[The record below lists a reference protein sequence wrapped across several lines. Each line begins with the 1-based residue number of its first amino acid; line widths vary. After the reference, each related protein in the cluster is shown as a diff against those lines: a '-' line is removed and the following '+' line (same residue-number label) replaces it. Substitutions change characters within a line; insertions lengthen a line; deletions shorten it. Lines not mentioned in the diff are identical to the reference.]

1 MNFGINKNFRNENK
15 SGKFCRECGRCKF
28 FQRFCLWCFK
38 NTNSDIR
45 VAISET
51 ITVRESGK
59 IRKYKLGI
67 KKFIVE
73 VLFGW
78 SPTKGRLVKKLN
90 HGVER
95 SRVIDREKD
104 EYHEII
110 KDYKT
115 KKIVHK
121 CHEPLSKHKK

>member
-1 MNFGINKNFRNENK
+1 MTTQTKTK
-15 SGKFCRECGRCKF
+15 SGIFCKECGRRKF
-28 FQRFCLWCFK
+28 FRWFCLRCFK

-45 VAISET
+45 VVVSDT
-51 ITVRESGK
+51 ITIRESGK
-59 IRKYKLGI
+59 IRKCKSGI
-67 KKFIVE
+67 KKFIIE

-78 SPTKGRLVKKLN
+78 SPTKGRLAKKLT

-104 EYHEII
+104 EYHEVV

-115 KKIVHK
+115 KKIVHE